1 MESKIVVPATGEKIS
16 VDAAGKLVVP
26 NNPIIPFI
34 EGDGIGVDVTPA
46 MLKVVDAAVEKAYK
60 GEKKISWMEIYT
72 GEKST
77 KVYGDDVWLPAETLD
92 AMREYHVGIKGPL
105 TTPVGGGIRSLN
117 VALRQELDL
126 YVCLRPVRYYEGT
139 PSPVKQ
145 PELTDMVIFRE
156 NAEDIYAGIEW
167 KADSAE
173 AKKVIDFLQNEMGVK
188 KIRFPENCGIGIK
201 PMSEAGTKR
210 LVRAALEYVIDNDR
224 DSLTLVHK
232 GNIMKFTEGAF
243 KLWGY
248 ELAQEEYAGQWVS
261 EEEAENNPGK
271 LIIRDRIADNM
282 FQQVLTRPAMYSV
295 IAAPN
300 LNGDYISD
308 ALAAQVGGLGLAPG
322 VNMSDTLAF
331 FEATHGTA
339 PKYVGKDT
347 ANPGS
352 LILSGAMLLEHAGW
366 PKACALVHKAM
377 ARAIAAKTV
386 PGDLARQMDNAKT
399 VGCSE
404 FGDILGQAMD

>member
-1 MESKIVVPATGEKIS
+1 MRKTVY
-16 VDAAGKLVVP
+16 
-26 NNPIIPFI
+26 FI
-34 EGDGIGVDVTPA
+34 KGDGIGPEIWAATQPV
-46 MLKVVDAAVEKAYK
+46 LDAALRKAYN
-60 GEKKISWMEIYT
+60 GEHSIDWKELMAGEQAYAET
-72 GEKST
+72 GE
-77 KVYGDDVWLPAETLD
+77 YLPEATLAALRGAEL
-92 AMREYHVGIKGPL
+92 AIKGPMA
-105 TTPVGGGIRSLN
+105 TPVGGGIRSLN
-117 VALRQELDL
+117 VALRQIFDL
-126 YVCLRPVRYYEGT
+126 YACVRPIKYFPGIG
-139 PSPVKQ
+139 SPVKH
-145 PELTDMVIFRE
+145 PELVDMIIFRE
-156 NAEDIYAGIEW
+156 NTEDLYKGIEFAAGSPEARKLEAFLRDEL
-167 KADSAE
+167 KADVRPDSG
-173 AKKVIDFLQNEMGVK
+173 F
-188 KIRFPENCGIGIK
+188 GIK
-201 PMSEAGTKR
+201 PMSAFGSKR
-210 LVRAALEYVIDNDR
+210 LIRKAIDYALANGK
-224 DSLTLVHK
+224 DSVTLMHK

-248 ELAQEEYAGQWVS
+248 ELAAEEYAGKWVS
-261 EEEAENNPGK
+261 EEEAENHPGK

-282 FQQVLTRPAMYSV
+282 FQQILTRPAMYSV

-366 PKACALVHKAM
+366 PKACALVHSAM
-377 ARAIAAKTV
+377 AKAIAAKTV

-404 FGDILGQAMD
+404 FGDILCEAMN

>member
-1 MESKIVVPATGEKIS
+1 MRKTVY
-16 VDAAGKLVVP
+16 
-26 NNPIIPFI
+26 FI
-34 EGDGIGVDVTPA
+34 KGDGIGPEIWAAAQPV
-46 MLKVVDAAVEKAYK
+46 LDAALRKAYN
-60 GEKKISWMEIYT
+60 GEHSIDWKELMAGEQAYAET
-72 GEKST
+72 GE
-77 KVYGDDVWLPAETLD
+77 YLPEATLAALRGAEL
-92 AMREYHVGIKGPL
+92 AIKGPMA
-105 TTPVGGGIRSLN
+105 TPVGGGIRSLN
-117 VALRQELDL
+117 VALRQIFDL
-126 YVCLRPVRYYEGT
+126 YACVRPIKYFPGIG
-139 PSPVKQ
+139 SPVKH
-145 PELTDMVIFRE
+145 PELVDMIIFRE
-156 NAEDIYAGIEW
+156 NTEDLYKGIEFAAGSPEARKLEAFLRDEL
-167 KADSAE
+167 KADVRPDSA
-173 AKKVIDFLQNEMGVK
+173 F
-188 KIRFPENCGIGIK
+188 GIK
-201 PMSEAGTKR
+201 PMSAFGSKR
-210 LVRAALEYVIDNDR
+210 LIRKAIDYALANGK
-224 DSLTLVHK
+224 DSVTLMHK

-248 ELAQEEYAGQWVS
+248 ELAAEEYAGKWVS
-261 EEEAENNPGK
+261 EEEAENHPGK

-366 PKACALVHKAM
+366 PKACALVHSAM
-377 ARAIAAKTV
+377 AKAIAAKTV

-404 FGDILGQAMD
+404 FGDILCEAMD